1 MDKDKE
7 GQPLVNYNFCLR
19 VEGVHDLPCKSIHG
33 FEDEYEYEY
42 IREGGLND
50 YVHLRRKPSSKPKTF
65 QVERYVGMEENDPL
79 AIGTVMKMPVILFVS
94 RHAQEFEM
102 VKRTYIFVG
111 CVVTGK
117 SYGELDASS
126 SGLLLETTTISY
138 RHLMCVDNQV
148 DKEKP
153 AWSGK
158 AGDKGYARNVSEYG
172 YTKKEDAGQKKW
184 LSLEEVRKLK

>member
-117 SYGELDASS
+117 SYGKLDFFCQ
-126 SGLLLETTTISY
+126 LN
-138 RHLMCVDNQV
+138 R
-148 DKEKP
+148 
-153 AWSGK
+153 
-158 AGDKGYARNVSEYG
+158 
-172 YTKKEDAGQKKW
+172 
-184 LSLEEVRKLK
+184 

>member
-1 MDKDKE
+1 MDKK

-19 VEGVHDLPCKSIHG
+19 VEGIYDLPCKSIHG

-50 YVHLRRKPSSKPKTF
+50 YVHLRRKPSSKPKTV
-65 QVERYVGMEENDPL
+65 QVERYVGADGTDPL
-79 AIGTVMKMPVILFVS
+79 TLGRVMNMPIILFVS
-94 RHAQEFEM
+94 RSADEFEQ

-117 SYGELDASS
+117 SYGELDAST

-138 RHLMCVDNQV
+138 RHLECVDNLIENE
-148 DKEKP
+148 EKP
-153 AWSGK
+153 EWKS
-158 AGDKGYARNVSEYG
+158 GDKGYARDVADFG
-172 YTKKEDAGQKKW
+172 YTKKDDDKPKKW
-184 LSLEEVRKLK
+184 LSLSELRQLE